1 MKQIFA
7 HLILCVLFSLHDDT
21 NEKIYPISCLHPYN
35 EHCIRLK
42 SIKNNDLA
50 EFNWKHY
57 RKGEIPNLKF
67 IIRNKIFEI
76 LNTYGILNP
85 MKYLYNE
92 IHGQKWTL
100 RQHSKKYNPP
110 TTHLTKDSI
119 TTLTG

>member
-1 MKQIFA
+1 MYKTHSSSKTICNSYGPYILTMKQKFA

-57 RKGEIPNLKF
+57 RKDEIPNLKF

-76 LNTYGILNP
+76 LNTHIESY
-85 MKYLYNE
+85 E
-92 IHGQKWTL
+92 I
-100 RQHSKKYNPP
+100 P
-110 TTHLTKDSI
+110 I
-119 TTLTG
+119 

>member
-1 MKQIFA
+1 MVHKFWLWSKNLHIWF
-7 HLILCVLFSLHDDT
+7 CVYCLA

-57 RKGEIPNLKF
+57 RKDEIPNLKF

-76 LNTYGILNP
+76 LNTHIESY
-85 MKYLYNE
+85 E
-92 IHGQKWTL
+92 I
-100 RQHSKKYNPP
+100 P
-110 TTHLTKDSI
+110 I
-119 TTLTG
+119 

>member
-1 MKQIFA
+1 MYKTHSSSKTICNSYQWSINFDYEAKFA

-57 RKGEIPNLKF
+57 RKDEIPNLKF

-76 LNTYGILNP
+76 LNTRIESY
-85 MKYLYNE
+85 E
-92 IHGQKWTL
+92 I
-100 RQHSKKYNPP
+100 P
-110 TTHLTKDSI
+110 I
-119 TTLTG
+119 